1 MSYENTLIYDISNKT
16 FMVVKSLCI
25 MFDEV
30 YGVIKIYDGTRYL
43 QLFNSWVYN
52 RIYKINCY
60 K

>member
-1 MSYENTLIYDISNKT
+1 MA
-16 FMVVKSLCI
+16 VKSLCI
-25 MFDEV
+25 MFDKV

-52 RIYKINCY
+52 IIYKINCY